1 MSDEIVVHSKLRE
14 YEVRFVDDIFPI
26 LGEERESKSFI
37 IVDSVVYGLFRHKFG
52 EILESDSCLILE
64 ASELHKSYD
73 YCGKIIQ
80 QLLERRV
87 RKNTRIVAVGGG
99 VIQDIVAFCASI
111 MFRGLE
117 WLFMPTTLLAQ
128 ADSCI
133 GGKTSINFGDVKNT
147 IGNFNPPCAI
157 YIGMGFLM
165 TLSTED
171 IKSGIGEML
180 HFYYYANS
188 SLTNRLYS
196 NYSKLLI
203 DRSLLKPF
211 ILESLRIKKSVI
223 EIDEFDKGERN
234 KFNYGHTFGHA
245 LESVTNY
252 AIKHGQAVT
261 VGMDIANMFSHAL
274 GLMDKNTYMNIEE
287 RLRINFPEYT
297 LSGIDI
303 ESYIGFLSK
312 DKKNIDE
319 QLVCILSEGPGKLI
333 KKKIPMDR
341 EFRDRLASYFRQ
353 HS

>member
-111 MFRGLE
+111 MFQGLE

-133 GGKTSINFGDVKNT
+133 GGKTSIN
-147 IGNFNPPCAI
+147 
-157 YIGMGFLM
+157 
-165 TLSTED
+165 
-171 IKSGIGEML
+171 
-180 HFYYYANS
+180 
-188 SLTNRLYS
+188 
-196 NYSKLLI
+196 
-203 DRSLLKPF
+203 
-211 ILESLRIKKSVI
+211 
-223 EIDEFDKGERN
+223 
-234 KFNYGHTFGHA
+234 
-245 LESVTNY
+245 
-252 AIKHGQAVT
+252 
-261 VGMDIANMFSHAL
+261 
-274 GLMDKNTYMNIEE
+274 
-287 RLRINFPEYT
+287 
-297 LSGIDI
+297 
-303 ESYIGFLSK
+303 
-312 DKKNIDE
+312 
-319 QLVCILSEGPGKLI
+319 
-333 KKKIPMDR
+333 
-341 EFRDRLASYFRQ
+341 LAM
-353 HS
+353 